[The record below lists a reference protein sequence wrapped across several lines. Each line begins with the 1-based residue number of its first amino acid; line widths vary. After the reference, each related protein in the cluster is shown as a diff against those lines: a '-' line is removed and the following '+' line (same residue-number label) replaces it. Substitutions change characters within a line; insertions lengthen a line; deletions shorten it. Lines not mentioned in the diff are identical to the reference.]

1 MASHGAIWKSPMGEM
16 GVFMA
21 EGMGGLMTGGMFEFM
36 AEEIGGLIAGNNGC
50 IHGGVE
56 GCHNGR
62 MSG

>member
-1 MASHGAIWKSPMGEM
+1 M
-16 GVFMA
+16 FMA

-50 IHGGVE
+50 IHGRVD